1 MKWIFLGDSVKVDES
16 LFEEIDDL
24 DIGDA
29 GSSDE
34 SWTFFLGFMCKTQ
47 IVNIKYLKKIVIK
60 CYEVYYYNYIL
71 IVLCM

>member
-1 MKWIFLGDSVKVDES
+1 MFCIFPNIEMTYYFYFFLGDSVKVDES

-34 SWTFFLGFMCKTQ
+34 S
-47 IVNIKYLKKIVIK
+47 
-60 CYEVYYYNYIL
+60 
-71 IVLCM
+71 

>member
-1 MKWIFLGDSVKVDES
+1 MFCILSKIEITFFFSGDSVKVDES

-34 SWTFFLGFMCKTQ
+34 SWTFFF
-47 IVNIKYLKKIVIK
+47 
-60 CYEVYYYNYIL
+60 
-71 IVLCM
+71 

>member
-1 MKWIFLGDSVKVDES
+1 VKVDES

-34 SWTFFLGFMCKTQ
+34 S
-47 IVNIKYLKKIVIK
+47 
-60 CYEVYYYNYIL
+60 
-71 IVLCM
+71 

>member
-1 MKWIFLGDSVKVDES
+1 MKWLILFFLGDSVKVDES

-34 SWTFFLGFMCKTQ
+34 SWTFFFRIYAQNSNCKYK
-47 IVNIKYLKKIVIK
+47 ILKKKLLWSVMK
-60 CYEVYYYNYIL
+60 YI
-71 IVLCM
+71 IIIIY